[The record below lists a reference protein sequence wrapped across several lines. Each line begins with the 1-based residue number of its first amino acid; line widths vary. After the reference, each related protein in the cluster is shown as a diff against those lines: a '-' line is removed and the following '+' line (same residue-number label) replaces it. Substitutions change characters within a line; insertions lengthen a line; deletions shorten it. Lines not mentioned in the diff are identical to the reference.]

1 MPTHAS
7 PVPVLG
13 RRALNRALL
22 TRQLLLQK
30 VGMTALEA
38 MEHLV
43 GLQAQSPKA
52 PYVGLW
58 TRLKDFRHDELSEL
72 LTSRRAVRIALMRGT
87 VHLVSARDCLT
98 LRPLLQPLFDRGVLP
113 TYGRDLAGL
122 EPREVADAGMALL
135 ADGPRSAAELGKL
148 LRERWPDRSPSV
160 LANVFRFAEA
170 LVQTPPRGVWGASGQ
185 PVYAHAE
192 DWLGSPLDAG
202 ASPHS
207 MVLRYLAAFG
217 PATVQDIQT
226 WSGLTQLREI
236 TEELR
241 PRLRTARTEDGA
253 ELLDVPG
260 APLPDPDTPVPPLL
274 VAEFDNLILSHADRS
289 RVISD
294 SARKAIYTKNAQ
306 IPGTFLVDGFV
317 HGKWKITQQRRAATL
332 TLTPFSP
339 LRESDAEALTA
350 AGAELLAFAADRAET
365 FDVRIEQPPG

>member
-1 MPTHAS
+1 M
-7 PVPVLG
+7 LG

-22 TRQLLLQK
+22 ARQLLLEPADLS
-30 VGMTALEA
+30 ALEA

-58 TRLKDFRHDELSEL
+58 TRLRDFRHGELSEL
-72 LTSRRAVRIALMRGT
+72 LTSRKAVRIALMRGT

-98 LRPLLQPLFDRGVLP
+98 LRPLVQPLFDRDVLP
-113 TYGRDLAGL
+113 VYGRQLAGL
-122 EPREVADAGMALL
+122 APREVADAGLALL

-148 LRERWPDRSPSV
+148 LQERWPDRPPSV
-160 LANVFRFAEA
+160 LANVFRFVEA
-170 LVQTPPRGVWGASGQ
+170 LVQTPPRGVWGSSGQ
-185 PVYAHAE
+185 PVYARAE
-192 DWLGSPLDAG
+192 DWLGSPLDGG
-202 ASPHS
+202 ASPRS

-217 PATVQDIQT
+217 PATVQDIQA
-226 WSGLTQLREI
+226 WSGLTQLREV

-241 PRLRTARTEDGA
+241 PGLRIARTEEGA

-260 APLPDPDTPVPPLL
+260 APLPDPDTPVPPRF

-332 TLTPFSP
+332 TLTPFAP
-339 LRESDAEALTA
+339 LRKEDADALTA

-365 FDVRIEQPPG
+365 FDVRIERPPA